1 MNNELKRFYKGSE
14 DKYLLFVQDKINS
27 ALGYKALSN
36 VRIDFVDIDGA
47 AVLEV
52 SCKSIEERDVFLNGK
67 EYFARVPAGTKKLE
81 GKEILNHINQK
92 G

>member
-36 VRIDFVDIDGA
+36 VSIDFVDIDGRRFSKCRVKA
-47 AVLEV
+47 L
-52 SCKSIEERDVFLNGK
+52 KSEM
-67 EYFARVPAGTKKLE
+67 YS
-81 GKEILNHINQK
+81 
-92 G
+92 